1 MKDWNLEIENLK
13 KMVFEDNLSYEEIGR
28 IYECSGSNIKKV
40 MQRRGIELPV
50 RSKNA
55 GKKPHNKGKGKKQF
69 CLNCGKEIIDTHC
82 GKRKYCSNQCQQDY
96 EYKQWIEKYKQDNS
110 IAKSTKWGQIPG
122 QLRRYIFNKFESKC
136 CLCGWSRINPYT
148 NTIPLE
154 IDHIDGNS
162 ENNSED
168 NLRLICPN
176 CHSLTSTYRGANRG
190 HGRNITWSIKENQS
204 AQDESLEQKKAN
216 SVN

>member
-1 MKDWNLEIENLK
+1 MKVACAKARVVGK
-13 KMVFEDNLSYEEIGR
+13 KYVFVDNLSYEEIGK
-28 IYECSGSNIKKV
+28 IYGCSGNNIKKV
-40 MQRRGIELPV
+40 MCKRNITLPT

-55 GKKPHNKGKGKKQF
+55 GKTPYNKGGGKKYY
-69 CLNCGKEIIDTHC
+69 CLNCGSLLNNNRNHKF
-82 GKRKYCSNQCQQDY
+82 CSNSCQQDY
-96 EYKQWIEKYKQDNS
+96 EYKLWVEKYKQDNS
-110 IAKSTKWGQIPG
+110 IATNTKWGQMPKY
-122 QLRRYIFNKFESKC
+122 LRRYIFEKYQNKC
-136 CLCGWSRINPYT
+136 CLCDWSEVNPFT

-190 HGRNITWSIKENQS
+190 NGRNITWTIK
-204 AQDESLEQKKAN
+204 K
-216 SVN
+216 